1 MICRIENGAVVE
13 WRDMPLSSVP
23 EHKRSIW
30 TEPTYEGEGDNEE
43 LVIEGN
49 TVRVVRSHPPITVAQ
64 IIAERERRLAMG
76 FNYDFGNGRGVHRIG
91 TTKEDMAGWSEV
103 STYAGAL
110 IDRGDL
116 TTQIP
121 IATDTGTCLV
131 TPPEWRAIEIAAAQF
146 RQPLWTKSF
155 ALMAMN
161 PIPADYTNDSYW
173 S

>member
-1 MICRIENGAVVE
+1 MYRWANAEQTLISDDATGMSIPAVVGNRHYDE
-13 WRDMPLSSVP
+13 IVATGAEVAAYVAPSPSVDD
-23 EHKRSIW
+23 I
-30 TEPTYEGEGDNEE
+30 
-43 LVIEGN
+43 V
-49 TVRVVRSHPPITVAQ
+49 
-64 IIAERERRLAMG
+64 AERERRLALG
-76 FNYDFGNGRGVHRIG
+76 FDYDFGNGRGVHRIG

-121 IATDTGTCLV
+121 IATNTGTCLV

-155 ALMAMN
+155 ALMALA
-161 PIPADYTNDSYW
+161 PTIPADYTHDSYW